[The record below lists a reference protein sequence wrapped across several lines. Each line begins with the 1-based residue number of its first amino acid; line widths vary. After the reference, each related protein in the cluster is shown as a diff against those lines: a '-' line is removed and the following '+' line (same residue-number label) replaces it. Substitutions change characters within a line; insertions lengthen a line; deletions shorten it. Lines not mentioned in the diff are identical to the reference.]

1 MKTEFE
7 LDDIK
12 AVSSTVVE
20 MIRPTLGR
28 SSEKNSDDS
37 IFGVKDL
44 AVYLGVKDSWV
55 RGKVDDLEIPHFR
68 CGKYI
73 KFKKKDIDKWIDRK
87 TVKPISPLRIANK

>member
-1 MKTEFE
+1 MKTQFE
-7 LDDIK
+7 LEDIK

-20 MIRPTLGR
+20 MITPMLGC
-28 SSEKNSDDS
+28 SCENNSNDS

-44 AVYLGVKDSWV
+44 AIYLGVKESWV

-87 TVKPISPLRIANK
+87 MVKPISPLKMAKK